1 MTGPI
6 RTNQE
11 KVPNMSKKHPYIR
24 HRLFMLPMTLGILVG
39 LLAACAA
46 RAGCA
51 DDEVKA
57 RTGAATTTP
66 ETRLKLCGDL
76 QPGEVP
82 ATEAPAE
89 APREHNVYAMLCMA
103 NAYPRL
109 RSEKLINN
117 VFDPI
122 MGAVAPGMAPINTFG
137 DMRDNHLLW
146 MPNIGGGYN
155 VSRHLSLFLQLGYGS
170 GPVRTKDSALSVLL
184 LPLHM
189 FFEMNRSAFT
199 ITPGLDYF
207 PFGMVE
213 QRDYHGLKDR
223 LCAIRPMFGVR
234 VPWTHAGYK
243 ARANLGLGPLDTI
256 ASMKLGDSWSVWSTN
271 LNIGFDVPV
280 NRNNQVNVNLG
291 RSYFF
296 GHDSDFGGPVFSVT
310 WKLLF

>member
-1 MTGPI
+1 
-6 RTNQE
+6 
-11 KVPNMSKKHPYIR
+11 MSKKYPPVPHPLLIVT
-24 HRLFMLPMTLGILVG
+24 MLLGIAVG
-39 LLAACAA
+39 LCAPSAAWAGPGDYREDAAGRMLAAAP
-46 RAGCA
+46 
-51 DDEVKA
+51 D
-57 RTGAATTTP
+57 
-66 ETRLKLCGDL
+66 TRLQRTDDGKS
-76 QPGEVP
+76 GEGP
-82 ATEAPAE
+82 AADAQEDAP
-89 APREHNVYAMLCMA
+89 PQRNWYVMLCMA

-122 MGAVAPGMAPINTFG
+122 MGAIAPGIAPINTFG

-155 VSRHLSLFLQLGYGS
+155 VSRHLSLFLQLGYGT
-170 GPVRTKDSALSVLL
+170 GPVRTKDSALSILL

-189 FFEMNRSAFT
+189 YFEMNRSAFT

-207 PFGMVE
+207 PFGMTE

-243 ARANLGLGPLDTI
+243 ARANLGLGPFDTV
-256 ASMKLGDSWSVWSTN
+256 ASMKLGDAWSVWSTN
-271 LNIGFDVPV
+271 LNVGFDLPV
-280 NRNNQVNVNLG
+280 SRNDQVNVNFG

-310 WKLLF
+310 WKHLF